1 MLAASAK
8 PTSADNKN
16 VLMIITENTPYDEL
30 IQAFLE
36 VKAYGRKTLNQP
48 KIKKAV
54 ALGRV
59 IIHRVKTAQN
69 KIPAIYV
76 TPSLPG
82 RDFYQSCLSVACKD
96 GEGLGFTAINP
107 ELERVIFLLHA
118 HAIDRFFERHGYKGT
133 RDDFIKEFLL
143 RWSLYNQA
151 DYTETSAYIYFNGG
165 VFITER
171 KGGITHLRTFVMN
184 RQLYA
189 DQRLLSLK
197 SEQIT
202 RQTDREFEN
211 KLKQLLYAN

>member
-1 MLAASAK
+1 
-8 PTSADNKN
+8 
-16 VLMIITENTPYDEL
+16 MIITENTPYSEL
-30 IQAFLE
+30 VQAFNE
-36 VKAYGRKTLNQP
+36 VKEYGKVTLAQTR
-48 KIKKAV
+48 IKKAIAHGKV
-54 ALGRV
+54 V
-59 IIHRVKTAQN
+59 IHRVKTAQN

-133 RDDFIKEFLL
+133 RNDFIKEFLL

-171 KGGITHLRTFVMN
+171 KSGITHLRTFVMN
-184 RQLYA
+184 RQLYT

-202 RQTDREFEN
+202 RQTEREC
-211 KLKQLLYAN
+211 KYKIKQLLYAN